1 MSNVEKV
8 IALLDVLTSGD
19 VAAMDPRRRRI
30 FGALCR
36 RAANLAGIP
45 AEAGTAKAGVL
56 ASLRDGQ
63 RQE

>member
-1 MSNVEKV
+1 MSNAEKA
-8 IALLDVLTSGD
+8 IALLDVLTPND

-36 RAANLAGIP
+36 RAANLA
-45 AEAGTAKAGVL
+45 ETVDTAVKAGVL

-63 RQE
+63 RAE